1 MSTAPRIAVV
11 TPSFNQGEYIEA
23 TLRSVVSQ
31 GYEALEY
38 VVVDGGSTDGS
49 VDTIQRYECD
59 LASWVSE
66 PDNGHAHALNK
77 GFAKT
82 TGEIMCWINSSD
94 LHYPWTLRT
103 VAQVFSELPQVE
115 WLMGVPTTLDER
127 GDLKHV
133 MTGASNAY
141 DILAGNYHVIQQ
153 ESVFWRRSLWERS
166 GGRLNENLERAA
178 DFDLWLRF
186 LRLAPLY
193 HAQTILGG
201 FRVHGDA
208 LGQEGGREY
217 ERESEAVFARFVAE
231 QDRRTLWRARLVRA
245 IGPGRRK
252 IVGETLHRVGIWPWY
267 RHPRVEFDFA
277 TGRWTTR

>member
-1 MSTAPRIAVV
+1 M
-11 TPSFNQGEYIEA
+11 TPSFNQGEYVEA
-23 TLRSVVSQ
+23 TLRSVISQ

-49 VDTIQRYECD
+49 VDTVKRHEGD

-103 VAQVFSELPQVE
+103 VAQVFSQLPQVE
-115 WLMGVPTTLDER
+115 WLMGVPTTLDAR

-141 DILAGNYHVIQQ
+141 DILAGNYRVIQQ

-166 GGRLNENLERAA
+166 GGRLNENLTRAA

-186 LRLAPLY
+186 LRLAPL
-193 HAQTILGG
+193 HHVQTILGG

-208 LGQEGGREY
+208 LGQAGGGEYQREV
-217 ERESEAVFARFVAE
+217 EAVFERFVAE
-231 QDRRTLWRARLVRA
+231 QDRRTLWRARMVRA

-252 IVGETLHRVGIWPWY
+252 ILGETLHRAGIWPWY
-267 RHPRVEFDFA
+267 RHPRVAFDFA